1 MNRHPN
7 PAGKPKGAKNIMQSG
22 YKVAMQLAF
31 MDSLTEAVTTD
42 GKSRPYYLQFLANL
56 KATALDPNTRAAMFI
71 ADRLVSTDIIDQ
83 LDTKLQRARREDM
96 DFLAYRVHRSCFDI
110 QQQILASKNRN
121 IFIMAGRRSGKSEV
135 IKKKIAVVL
144 STVEDAKIIY
154 IGKTMFTA
162 VEQIFNGVTSILTE
176 LGQNVEESRRN
187 EGYLKLDNG
196 SELYVRGNNSTDD
209 REKLRGFRW
218 DLSVIDEAQSQRALP
233 YLIDHILGPALVD
246 RNGQLIV
253 AGTGPRIGG
262 TYWEELF
269 TRLDST
275 ALRLNWN
282 ITQNVFIPN
291 YAEIL
296 ETIKAEKGLT
306 DASPLFQRE
315 YLGKICYDTD
325 SLVYR
330 LTDQNYYTDEQLQA
344 WRASQP
350 PSDLRL
356 TAGLDY
362 GFIDSDAFVI
372 VLFSISRPERWV
384 IYEHKGN
391 RTGVTELADAMKA
404 GIDRA
409 KAEYPQAGSFNIYA
423 DTGGGTK
430 KISYELM
437 SQYGL
442 PVQDAYKANK
452 DMAVEI
458 LQDEVKHGLFK
469 AKHGSVFA
477 DECLKTVFARNDK
490 DELTRV
496 IDDDTY
502 HPDLLDAILY
512 ALRFVWVNYAQK

>member
-1 MNRHPN
+1 MS
-7 PAGKPKGAKNIMQSG
+7 MG

-31 MDSLTEAVTTD
+31 MDSLTETVGTGSKA
-42 GKSRPYYLQFLANL
+42 KPYYMEFLSKL
-56 KATALDPNTRAAMFI
+56 KDEALNPNSRAAMFI
-71 ADRLVSTDIIDQ
+71 ADRLVSSDIIDQ
-83 LDTKLQRARREDM
+83 LDSKLQRAKREDL
-96 DFLAYRVHRSCFDI
+96 DFIAYRAYRSCFDI
-110 QQQILASKNRN
+110 QQQILMSRNRN
-121 IFIMAGRRSGKSEV
+121 ICIMAGRRSGKSEV

-144 STVEDAKIIY
+144 ATVEDAKIIY

-162 VEQIFNGVTSILTE
+162 IEQIYNGVTDILSE
-176 LGQNVEESRRN
+176 LGQTVEETRRN
-187 EGYLKLDNG
+187 EGYIKLDNG
-196 SELYVRGNNSTDD
+196 SELYIRGNNTTED

-218 DLSVIDEAQSQRALP
+218 DLAVIDEAQSQRALS
-233 YLIDHILGPALVD
+233 YLIDHILEPALVD
-246 RNGQLIV
+246 RQGQLIL
-253 AGTGPRIGG
+253 AGTGPRVGG
-262 TYWEELF
+262 TYWEDIF

-291 YAEIL
+291 YEELL
-296 ETIKAEKGLT
+296 EQIKAEKNLT
-306 DASPLFQRE
+306 DASPLYQRE

-330 LTDQNYYTDEQLQA
+330 LTDQNYYTDDQLQA
-344 WRASQP
+344 WVQGQP

-384 IYEHKGN
+384 VFEHKGN

-404 GIDRA
+404 GIA
-409 KAEYPQAGSFNIYA
+409 MASAAYPQAGSYNIYA

-458 LQDEVKHGLFK
+458 LQDEVRRGVFK
-469 AKHGSVFA
+469 AKRDSIFA
-477 DECLKTVFARNDK
+477 DESLKTVFARNER
-490 DELTRV
+490 DELTRI

-512 ALRFVWVNYAQK
+512 GMRFVWVNYAQK